1 VFAGWG
7 SWVARFRWPVLS
19 VALVAVISAGIWGLG
34 VFGQLTEGGYNDPN
48 SESTRASETVQ
59 DAFGARG
66 GDLVVIYTPANGK
79 IDDPALGKRIRER
92 LSALPKSAV
101 YKSTSYWNQKSS
113 QYVAKD
119 KSSAIAVI
127 TLAGDDDDAK
137 LDSFREI
144 DDKFTVDGATA
155 QLSGATALAD
165 ASSTRSTSDL
175 GTAELISLP
184 ITLILLVFLFGS
196 LVAASLPVLVGGASV
211 LGSLGVLHLIASFHE
226 VNSFAVNV
234 ASLLGLGMAIDY
246 GLFMV
251 GRFREEQAAGRTP
264 AEAVSRTVGTAG
276 RTVVFSATLLMI
288 ALAGLLLFPQ
298 GYLKSLAYGGL
309 AAVFFAAVL
318 SLTLLPALLAALG
331 KRVDKLPVHL
341 PRRKKSNPVSG
352 WTRLAGFVLRR
363 PLLVA
368 VPILAALVLLASP
381 IHSVK
386 FGDSDERT
394 LPASDPSRQAIETL
408 KADYPQFSGNGVQ
421 IVLKGASDPSSFAVA
436 ARQVKGISQLSSADR
451 AKGVTLFTATL
462 KNSDPYSA
470 EARDVVSTLRD
481 LPVPKGAELLV
492 GGTTA
497 RNVDSLEATADRLP
511 LMIGLLVGATLLLM
525 FLAFGSI
532 LLPIKAVLV
541 SALSLSATFGVL
553 VWIFQQG
560 HGSNLLNVTPAPLEV
575 GIVVLMASVVFGL
588 STDYEV
594 FLLSRMVEARSRG
607 ASTTEAVTTGL
618 TRTGRVISAAAALLI
633 VVTGAFGL
641 SAVTTMRFVG
651 VGMIVALVLDAT
663 IVRMLL
669 VPAVLSLLGDA
680 AWWAPGPLRRLQ
692 QRARLSEYAGAEAA
706 PAAALPGRHSAP
718 DDTPARPGL
727 LGRRAALALP
737 AAPVAEVSAEAM
749 ALPAAATP
757 LALPAGPGDVTEVIP
772 RIRDEESAAPGGAS
786 ARPWAS
792 TANPALTSGP
802 ASASDAALSAA
813 PASATN
819 PAPAGPTFAPHP
831 APALAAAAF
840 STTSDISEKS
850 DDDERASART
860 GAESF
865 LAPSSTSERSPDDSD
880 LPAFGQAVADRP
892 ALYSSAA
899 PVQPAGRTTDWS
911 APDEFFFAPSG
922 KAFETPAIEPPKPWE
937 RPPLPAVPLP
947 AAPRDESVR
956 DISEFESTR
965 DLTEAAGRST
975 DLEAIRM
982 VAPNLDVTGRMEAAD
997 VEATGVIP
1005 APQAAPETV
1014 SSPTPTTA
1022 AKPATLA
1029 DVPPL
1034 IPSAEAPRPTTPAA
1048 ASRATTSAG
1057 TPQPTTSFEAPRPT
1071 TSFEAPRP
1079 TNSAETTRPTTPSEA
1094 PRSASPA
1101 DAPRPATSASARG
1114 FERTFE
1120 APDAEPAMADL
1131 EARLNR
1137 IFDRPA
1143 PEAITPPP
1151 PLPSRKRTAS
1161 PAPVASTETTP
1172 ERPIP
1177 APAATTTPFPAPSAP
1192 MVSTPA
1198 APMPP
1203 VPAPQAPIPPA
1214 TTPQAPKPPATT
1226 PQAPTPPLTTPGA
1239 SKPPITTPAAPTP
1252 PVTTPQA
1259 PKPSFT
1265 TPAAPTPPVTTPGA
1279 SKPPVTT
1286 PEVPTPLITPATL
1299 GPAAATPTA
1308 PERPVPAPVAETS
1321 PVIEPELPEPIG
1333 RAPGIA
1339 APYVSAHVSAPAK
1352 PPADVAPTLAPSFDG
1367 PTDHR
1372 DATGLSKRLSNLSG
1386 GFRRTD
1392 LNEVPAQR
1400 RPSDLSDLR
1409 ERPTDLA
1416 ALQNT
1421 DRTVPGWG
1429 RSGDDQPRHR
1439 PASLADQPPLPA
1451 KPSDE
1456 PETELTRRPAD
1467 LRDHLR
1473 ATRPADLG
1481 QYTHNQKP
1489 EPPRRPATLADHIP
1503 EQRHA
1508 PDDES
1513 R

>member
-1 VFAGWG
+1 MFAGWG

-19 VALVAVISAGIWGLG
+19 VALVAVIGAGIWGLG

-48 SESTRASETVQ
+48 SESTHASQTVQ

-79 IDDPALGKRIRER
+79 IDDPALGKRIRDR
-92 LSALPKSAV
+92 LAALPPSAV
-101 YKSTSYWNQKSS
+101 AKSTSYWNQKSS

-137 LDSFREI
+137 LDSYREI

-155 QLSGATALAD
+155 QLSGAVALAD

-196 LVAASLPVLVGGASV
+196 LVAASLPVLVGGAAV

-298 GYLKSLAYGGL
+298 GYLNSLAYGGL

-341 PRRKKSNPVSG
+341 PRRAKPNPVSG

-421 IVLKGASDPSSFAVA
+421 IVLRGGSDTSAFAVA
-436 ARQVKGISQLSSADR
+436 ARQIPGIAQLSAAER
-451 AKGVTLFTATL
+451 ANGVTLFTATL
-462 KNSDPYSA
+462 KNPDPYST
-470 EARDVVSTLRD
+470 EARDIVSAIRA
-481 LPVPKGAELLV
+481 LPVPRGAELQV

-497 RNVDSLEATADRLP
+497 RNVDSLEATSDRLP
-511 LMIGLLVGATLLLM
+511 LMIVLLVGATLLLM

-560 HGSNLLNVTPAPLEV
+560 HGSDLLNVTPAPLEV
-575 GIVVLMASVVFGL
+575 GIVVLMAAVVFGL

-594 FLLSRMVEARSRG
+594 FLLSRMVEARTRG
-607 ASTTEAVTTGL
+607 ASTAEAVTTGL

-641 SAVTTMRFVG
+641 SSVTTMRFVG

-692 QRARLSEYAGAEAA
+692 QWARLSEYAGDEAT

-718 DDTPARPGL
+718 DDTATRPGL
-727 LGRRAALALP
+727 AGRRAALALP
-737 AAPVAEVSAEAM
+737 PGPVAEGRGEAL
-749 ALPAAATP
+749 ALPAAAVP
-757 LALPAGPGDVTEVIP
+757 LALPAGPGEVTAMIP
-772 RIRDEESAAPGGAS
+772 RIRDEEPAGAPAAPS
-786 ARPWAS
+786 
-792 TANPALTSGP
+792 
-802 ASASDAALSAA
+802 
-813 PASATN
+813 
-819 PAPAGPTFAPHP
+819 PAGAPSP
-831 APALAAAAF
+831 APALASAAG
-840 STTSDISEKS
+840 SSDISEMS
-850 DDDERASART
+850 DGRQ
-860 GAESF
+860 
-865 LAPSSTSERSPDDSD
+865 TSEAEDSD
-880 LPAFGQAVADRP
+880 LPAFGRAVADRP
-892 ALYSSAA
+892 GLYSAAAA
-899 PVQPAGRTTDWS
+899 PVQPAGDTTDWS

-922 KAFETPAIEPPKPWE
+922 KAIEVPATEPPKPWE
-937 RPPLPAVPLP
+937 RPALAAVPLP
-947 AAPRDESVR
+947 PALPPADAPPAAARDDAGR
-956 DISEFESTR
+956 DISDFESTR
-965 DLTEAAGRST
+965 DLTAAASRST
-975 DLEAIRM
+975 DPQTIRM

-1014 SSPTPTTA
+1014 SSPTPA
-1022 AKPATLA
+1022 PA
-1029 DVPPL
+1029 P
-1034 IPSAEAPRPTTPAA
+1034 APAPA
-1048 ASRATTSAG
+1048 
-1057 TPQPTTSFEAPRPT
+1057 
-1071 TSFEAPRP
+1071 
-1079 TNSAETTRPTTPSEA
+1079 EA
-1094 PRSASPA
+1094 PRSASLADTPPAPSYADTPRPATPVDAPRPATPVDAPRPATPA
-1101 DAPRPATSASARG
+1101 DAPRPTTLEPVRS

-1120 APDAEPAMADL
+1120 APSAEPAMADL
-1131 EARLNR
+1131 EDRLNR

-1143 PEAITPPP
+1143 PEPIAPVLPR
-1151 PLPSRKRTAS
+1151 PSRKRPVS
-1161 PAPVASTETTP
+1161 PAPAASTPAAPAAAAGAAGAQAQASASASAATP
-1172 ERPIP
+1172 AAAPEQAIP
-1177 APAATTTPFPAPSAP
+1177 APAATTSPFASPAHP
-1192 MVSTPA
+1192 
-1198 APMPP
+1198 
-1203 VPAPQAPIPPA
+1203 
-1214 TTPQAPKPPATT
+1214 
-1226 PQAPTPPLTTPGA
+1226 
-1239 SKPPITTPAAPTP
+1239 APTP
-1252 PVTTPQA
+1252 PVTTPPTLAPAASAAAAQSPDGASAGAGQA
-1259 PKPSFT
+1259 PAGASASQTPTAAST
-1265 TPAAPTPPVTTPGA
+1265 SAWGAASAPAASAAAASASATPPPAAPTA
-1279 SKPPVTT
+1279 
-1286 PEVPTPLITPATL
+1286 PEQMA
-1299 GPAAATPTA
+1299 PAAAADTPPFA
-1308 PERPVPAPVAETS
+1308 EPV
-1321 PVIEPELPEPIG
+1321 LPEPVG

-1339 APYVSAHVSAPAK
+1339 APYVSAHVSAPTRPATDST
-1352 PPADVAPTLAPSFDG
+1352 PTFEPAFDTPADHQQAG
-1367 PTDHR
+1367 
-1372 DATGLSKRLSNLSG
+1372 GLSHRLSNLSG

-1392 LNEVPAQR
+1392 RNEIPAQR
-1400 RPSDLSDLR
+1400 RPSDLSDLQQ
-1409 ERPTDLA
+1409 RPTDLA
-1416 ALQNT
+1416 ALQNA
-1421 DRTVPGWG
+1421 DRGIPGWG
-1429 RSGDDQPRHR
+1429 RSDDQPRRR
-1439 PASLADQPPLPA
+1439 PATLADRPALPA
-1451 KPSDE
+1451 KATGGE
-1456 PETELTRRPAD
+1456 PETELTHRPAD

-1508 PDDES
+1508 PDDEI